1 MQNADKT
8 DMNEWKRELKA
19 AVLRLG
25 FRVQGQGNGKEHGNC
40 YTAGKLFRGSQTLN
54 PTGLRDA

>member
-1 MQNADKT
+1 MPDET

-19 AVLRLG
+19 ALLGLG
-25 FRVQGQGNGKEHGNC
+25 FRAQGRGNGKEHGN
-40 YTAGKLFRGSQTLN
+40 YYAAADFFRGSQTLN